1 MDEVSTGR
9 PLAPPKTFKIYT
21 VLKQFGLNFTIVG
34 GAINPQPYLGHGFY
48 ASREEAEYQRTIE
61 ILKDDKNSK
70 FYVYE
75 LEVDNP
81 AI

>member
-9 PLAPPKTFKIYT
+9 PLAPPKTLKIYT
-21 VLKQFGLNFTIVG
+21 VLRQSGLNFATVG
-34 GAINPQPYLGHGFY
+34 GAISPQPYLGHGFY